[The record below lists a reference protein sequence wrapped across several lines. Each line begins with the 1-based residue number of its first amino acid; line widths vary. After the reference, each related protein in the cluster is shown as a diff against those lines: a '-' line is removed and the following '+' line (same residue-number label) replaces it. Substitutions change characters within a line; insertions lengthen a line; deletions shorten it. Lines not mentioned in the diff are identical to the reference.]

1 MGLKYFSVLFAFGL
15 ATIVMFFSI
24 GYIAYTISPIGT
36 LIIMACLGIRR
47 LASNLAITILEEI
60 KKQGYKKGEK

>member
-15 ATIVMFFSI
+15 ATVVMFFTI
-24 GYIAYTISPIGT
+24 GYISYTISSTGT
-36 LIIMACLGIRR
+36 MVVLACLGVRW

-60 KKQGYKKGEK
+60 KKQGYKKGDK